1 MTFEAGPWHCFGNEL
16 LDRLIQIIEIQNN
29 QQPGAVQPPP
39 PQKAINTR
47 SSHGALTLLPTGTGS
62 ISMPS
67 GTTSG
72 QLFDFD
78 QMKKITFVPDYSAVI
93 RDDCTYLEITAQT
106 YLLAYKS
113 TLININKNK

>member
-1 MTFEAGPWHCFGNEL
+1 
-16 LDRLIQIIEIQNN
+16 
-29 QQPGAVQPPP
+29 
-39 PQKAINTR
+39 
-47 SSHGALTLLPTGTGS
+47 
-62 ISMPS
+62 MPS

-72 QLFDFD
+72 QLFDLD

>member
-16 LDRLIQIIEIQNN
+16 LDRLIQIIEQQN
-29 QQPGAVQPPP
+29 QQTGAAQPVPP

-67 GTTSG
+67 GTSSQG
-72 QLFDFD
+72 LFDFD

-93 RDDCTYLEITAQT
+93 RDDCTYLEISAQT

-113 TLININKNK
+113 TLININKSK